1 MFFGNLVNTIFDN
14 LLIDKDIE
22 FDEIIEQGF
31 KQRIL
36 SGIIIYKKYNWK
48 SIKRKL
54 KTHFENLS
62 IFISDLKHKKVIIE
76 PSFISNQYG
85 IQGRLD
91 ALFLYNN
98 DEENFYEIVELK
110 SSKSPHIDYIPF
122 EEENENRGVWIN
134 HLIQIVTYKLL
145 LESFIKLENGKTQ
158 VLYSSDREYPFR
170 NVEDDFILRK
180 KILSTR
186 NYIVAIE
193 KAIAKRKYDLLDKLN
208 TNELGTLPSFQA
220 KKSINFTNI
229 YNNLNEFEIEYF
241 QEALTF
247 LNKNIL
253 NQNIF
258 YNAYDNYSDSIENL
272 KINEENSDFEKNYIE
287 FNIQK
292 DISTSFRIGDQ
303 IILIYNNQNDGLIH
317 KGYIKLLNLDSI
329 VISLRNKLT
338 IEEFFKSGTKW
349 KIVKDESNALI
360 KKIYPLLLNLFEN
373 ERKNILFGI
382 DTSNERIEIEYKN
395 NELTVNQNYII
406 QNALSAENYYL
417 IQGPPG
423 SGKTSRIL
431 KSLVEYYYK
440 NKTKTIVFSF
450 TNKSVDHIE
459 EVLKTS
465 GIRNYI
471 RIGTKVN
478 ESENLLAKITE
489 ENTFNEIIEKLDSC
503 TLFISTISSL
513 ISNQEI
519 FELYD
524 FDIAIVDEASQI
536 LELDSISIL
545 QNFKKF
551 IMIGDEKQLPAV
563 CSLDEAER
571 KIESKLLNDKFIY
584 DFGESLFSRLIK
596 ININQKTNNFG
607 LLYEQGRMDDII
619 MDITNTLFYNSLLKI
634 FENNKNDFKFHSNI
648 YFVNNEGNQLK
659 KDDVEAKLTLDLIN
673 YFYDK
678 GIQAQQIG
686 VISPFRLQC
695 RNILNKLEHHYENE
709 IQVETIERFQGSEK
723 DIIIFSL
730 STNFEYLISQISSIE
745 IINNIKVDRKLNVAI
760 TRAKKILII
769 IGNERILNK
778 SEIHNKLIKY
788 FKGKNKFLNLFE
800 FENNFTRYLPENN
813 L

>member
-1 MFFGNLVNTIFDN
+1 MFFGNLVNTIFDK
-14 LLIDKDIE
+14 LLIDKEIE
-22 FDEIIEQGF
+22 FDEIIEHGF

-98 DEENFYEIVELK
+98 NEENFYEIVELK
-110 SSKSPHIDYIPF
+110 SSKSPHIEYIPF

-158 VLYSSDREYPFR
+158 LLYSSDREYPFR
-170 NVEDDFILRK
+170 SVEDDFILRK

-193 KAIAKRKYDLLDKLN
+193 KAIANRKYDLLDKLN
-208 TNELGTLPSFQA
+208 TKDLGALPSFQA

-229 YNNLNEFEIEYF
+229 YNNLNEFEKEYF
-241 QEALTF
+241 HEALTF

-253 NQNIF
+253 HQNIF
-258 YNAYDNYSDSIENL
+258 YNVNENYSDVIENL
-272 KINEENSDFEKNYIE
+272 KINEENSDFEKNYIV

-292 DISTSFRIGDQ
+292 NISTSFRIGDQ

-349 KIVKDESNALI
+349 KIIKDESNALI

-373 ERKNILFGI
+373 QKKDILFGI
-382 DTSNERIEIEYKN
+382 VTSNERNEIKYKN
-395 NELTVNQNYII
+395 NELTANQNFII

-489 ENTFNEIIEKLDSC
+489 ENSFNEIIDKLDTC
-503 TLFISTISSL
+503 NLFISTISSL

-545 QNFKKF
+545 QKFKKF

-619 MDITNTLFYNSLLKI
+619 MDITNSLFYNGLLKR
-634 FENNKNDFKFHSNI
+634 FENNNNDFKFQSNI
-648 YFVNNEGNQLK
+648 YFVNNVGNQLK
-659 KDDVEAKLTLDLIN
+659 KDDFEAKLTLDLIN
-673 YFYDK
+673 YFSEK
-678 GIQAQQIG
+678 GIEAQQIG

-695 RNILNKLEHHYENE
+695 RNILNKLEYNYEKE

-730 STNFEYLISQISSIE
+730 STNFDYLINQISSIE
-745 IINNIKVDRKLNVAI
+745 LINDIKVDRKLNVAI

-769 IGNERILNK
+769 IGNEQILNK
-778 SEIHNKLIKY
+778 SEIYYKLITY
-788 FKGKNKFLNLFE
+788 FKEKNKFLNLSE
-800 FENNFTRYLPENN
+800 FENNFTHYLPENN